1 MRLFIAVNINQHS
14 KKFIEKKVEL
24 LKNEY
29 KGRFKWTKKENWH
42 LTLKFIGEASAEE
55 KDELIQALKKIDF
68 KEQNQYVQFNK
79 LGAFPDLKKAEVLYL
94 ALKRGRNLLESLH
107 DKVER
112 ELLEYGFEADE
123 RAYIPHLTLGR
134 SGSKPVQISEKFESE
149 YFVNIFARLES
160 ISLYQSRL
168 KAEGPE
174 YIELFSIK

>member
-1 MRLFIAVNINQHS
+1 
-14 KKFIEKKVEL
+14 
-24 LKNEY
+24 
-29 KGRFKWTKKENWH
+29 
-42 LTLKFIGEASAEE
+42 
-55 KDELIQALKKIDF
+55 
-68 KEQNQYVQFNK
+68 
-79 LGAFPDLKKAEVLYL
+79 
-94 ALKRGRNLLESLH
+94 LESLH